1 MGHAPD
7 SFGVRLIKA
16 QNMKEMRSSV
26 LAAELD
32 CDPSSVAL
40 MRMDK
45 HSPSKDMLL
54 RICKT
59 LGVSADYLLGLSD
72 DPQVR
77 RA

>member
-1 MGHAPD
+1 MQD
-7 SFGVRLIKA
+7 TFGVRLIKA
-16 QNMKEMRSSV
+16 QNRKAMRSSR

-32 CDPSSVAL
+32 CDPSSIAL

-59 LGVSADYLLGLSD
+59 LEVSADFLLGLSD
-72 DPQVR
+72 EPR
-77 RA
+77 LK